1 MSKVAHLR
9 ELIDERDRQYAQ
21 RFEAQALAVSA
32 ALAAQEKFAAAQAA
46 SAKEAIEKAEMNT
59 DAWKASANEWRGAMG
74 DRERNFVHRSE
85 KEALEKELA
94 ALTSRLDR
102 IDGRSGGL
110 NAGWGYLLGAISLI
124 SALLAIAAFAK

>member
-1 MSKVAHLR
+1 
-9 ELIDERDRQYAQ
+9 
-21 RFEAQALAVSA
+21 
-32 ALAAQEKFAAAQAA
+32 
-46 SAKEAIEKAEMNT
+46 
-59 DAWKASANEWRGAMG
+59 MG

-94 ALTSRLDR
+94 ALTGRLDR

-124 SALLAIAAFAK
+124 SALLAIAAFAR